1 MKNRKMI
8 ALKKWL
14 ILLLSEIAYF
24 VAFIFFFKATINAEN
39 VITLLIIFCFA
50 TSVASFLLGVLAKKW
65 FQDEAYLF
73 IVSYGL
79 ISAGFFYFIFN
90 NMMDINSEW
99 YSGLLGFLG
108 GFCWIICVFLF
119 SILNLASKGKEAKNL
134 IEIPWGEE

>member
-24 VAFIFFFKATINAEN
+24 AAFIFFFKATINAEN

-50 TSVASFLLGVLAKKW
+50 TSVVSFALGVFAKKW
-65 FQDEAYLF
+65 FENEAYLS

-79 ISAGFFYFIFN
+79 ISAGFFCFIFK

-99 YSGLLGFLG
+99 YSGLLWFAGVFY
-108 GFCWIICVFLF
+108 WIICVFLF
-119 SILNLASKGKEAKNL
+119 SILYLASERKESKNL